1 MMETNLKGPCAQCG
15 GLLEFAATDAGAE
28 VECPLCQKTT
38 VLRAGAVAGAADGG
52 DASGGGPKGGR
63 SRKVLLVAAAVVLV
77 LSVAGAGA
85 AFYIKQKGGKPVVAE
100 ARAVAAKAVKA
111 SVPERVEESGGK
123 LVVPLVGAFQAGL
136 SAAQIRDGREV
147 FNRKCYD
154 CHHLYD
160 PSIYDEKQW
169 DSIFGSMRGKAKL
182 SGAEAQAVAVFI
194 KSVREH

>member
-15 GLLEFAATDAGAE
+15 GLLEFAPTDAGAE

-38 VLRAGAVAGAADGG
+38 VLQAGAAGG
-52 DASGGGPKGGR
+52 VDASGGGPKGGR

-85 AFYIKQKGGKPVVAE
+85 AFYIKQKGGKPVVVE
-100 ARAVAAKAVKA
+100 ARAAAAKAVKA
-111 SVPERVEESGGK
+111 SAPERVEEASAK
-123 LVVPLVGAFQAGL
+123 SVVPLVGAFQAGL
-136 SAAQIRDGREV
+136 SAAQIRKGREV

-194 KSVREH
+194 KSVREQ

>member
-1 MMETNLKGPCAQCG
+1 METNLKGPCSQCG

-38 VLRAGAVAGAADGG
+38 VLRAGAADGADGG
-52 DASGGGPKGGR
+52 AGGPKGGR

-85 AFYIKQKGGKPVVAE
+85 AFYIKQKGGKPVVTE

-111 SVPERVEESGGK
+111 SEPERGEETAGK

-136 SAAQIRDGREV
+136 SAAQIREGREV

-154 CHHLYD
+154 CHHLHD

>member
-1 MMETNLKGPCAQCG
+1 METNLKGPCTQCG

-38 VLRAGAVAGAADGG
+38 VLREGGMADGVDG
-52 DASGGGPKGGR
+52 TGGGAKGGR
-63 SRKVLLVAAAVVLV
+63 SRKVLLVAASVVLV

-85 AFYIKQKGGKPVVAE
+85 AFYIKQKGGKPVVTE
-100 ARAVAAKAVKA
+100 ARAAAAKAVKA
-111 SVPERVEESGGK
+111 SAPERVEEGSAK
-123 LVVPLVGAFQAGL
+123 MVVPVVGTFQAGL
-136 SAAQIRDGREV
+136 SAAQIREGREV

-182 SGAEAQAVAVFI
+182 SGSEAQAVAVFI

>member
-38 VLRAGAVAGAADGG
+38 VLRAGDGAEEA
-52 DASGGGPKGGR
+52 GGGAKGGR
-63 SRKVLLVAAAVVLV
+63 SRKVVLVAAAVVLV
-77 LSVAGAGA
+77 LSVVGAGA
-85 AFYIKQKGGKPVVAE
+85 AFYIKQKGGKPVVTE
-100 ARAVAAKAVKA
+100 ARAAAAKAVKA
-111 SVPERVEESGGK
+111 SEPERVEETSAK
-123 LVVPLVGAFQAGL
+123 QVVPLVGVFQAGL
-136 SAAQIRDGREV
+136 SAAQIREGREV
-147 FNRKCYD
+147 FNLKCYD

-160 PSIYDEKQW
+160 PSIYEEKQW

-182 SGAEAQAVAVFI
+182 SGREAQAISVFI

>member
-15 GLLEFAATDAGAE
+15 GLLEFAATDAGEE

-38 VLRAGAVAGAADGG
+38 VLRAGVADGVDG
-52 DASGGGPKGGR
+52 SGGGPKGGR
-63 SRKVLLVAAAVVLV
+63 SRKVLLVAASVVLV

-85 AFYIKQKGGKPVVAE
+85 AFYIKQKGGKPVVNE
-100 ARAVAAKAVKA
+100 ARAAAAKAVMA
-111 SVPERVEESGGK
+111 SEPERVEEASAK
-123 LVVPLVGAFQAGL
+123 RVVPLIGAFQAGL
-136 SAAQIRDGREV
+136 SAAQIREGREV
-147 FNRKCYD
+147 FNLKCYD

-182 SGAEAQAVAVFI
+182 SGREAQAISVFI